1 MLDIKTIREREG
13 EVRDALATRGIGAD
27 IDAILE
33 ADKNRRGL
41 LSEVEALK
49 SRRNKVSKE
58 IGALVK
64 KGEDASSSRADMR
77 ALGDQIKEL
86 DEQIRQV
93 ELSLAELLM
102 LVPNIPHSS
111 VPPGLDAGSNVVV
124 REVGEKREF
133 QFKPSD
139 HVEIGER
146 LGILDFARATR
157 MTGAGFPLYLGLGAR
172 LERALIGFMLDLHT
186 REHGYT
192 EMSPPFL
199 CNEKSMTGTGQL
211 PKLADDMYRTQDGFY
226 LIPTAEVPVTNYF
239 REEIIE
245 QPLPVCFTAYTP
257 CFRREAGAA
266 GKETRGLLRVH
277 QFDKVEMV
285 KFVEPESS
293 YDELERLLQN
303 AEAVLQKLGLSYRVL
318 LLCAGDMSFAA
329 AKCYDIEVWA
339 PGRNAWLEVSSCSNF
354 EAFQARRAS
363 IRYRPS
369 GGKPDFVHTLNG
381 SGVALARLVVAIL
394 ENYQQADGSV
404 ELPPA
409 IVPYMDNISK
419 LTPPPAEGVSSSPSG
434 T

>member
-1 MLDIKTIREREG
+1 
-13 EVRDALATRGIGAD
+13 
-27 IDAILE
+27 
-33 ADKNRRGL
+33 
-41 LSEVEALK
+41 
-49 SRRNKVSKE
+49 
-58 IGALVK
+58 
-64 KGEDASSSRADMR
+64 
-77 ALGDQIKEL
+77 
-86 DEQIRQV
+86 
-93 ELSLAELLM
+93 
-102 LVPNIPHSS
+102 
-111 VPPGLDAGSNVVV
+111 
-124 REVGEKREF
+124 
-133 QFKPSD
+133 
-139 HVEIGER
+139 
-146 LGILDFARATR
+146 
-157 MTGAGFPLYLGLGAR
+157 
-172 LERALIGFMLDLHT
+172 
-186 REHGYT
+186 
-192 EMSPPFL
+192 
-199 CNEKSMTGTGQL
+199 
-211 PKLADDMYRTQDGFY
+211 MYRTQDGFY

-354 EAFQARRAS
+354 EVFQARRAS

-409 IVPYMDNISK
+409 IVPYMDNIAK
-419 LTPPPAEGVSSSPSG
+419 LTPPTAEGVSSSPSG